1 MVSYTE
7 ALNINSRTFKV
18 DSFSIIFCKYKVS
31 DVSVYNL
38 FILESVEIK
47 YNFYISAKVI
57 LRSCIAT
64 TLDLAY
70 FDSSVLLDIRDK
82 AVSKPWCLSL
92 SIELFSLLLCKLRS
106 F

>member
-18 DSFSIIFCKYKVS
+18 DSSSIIFYEYKVS

-47 YNFYISAKVI
+47 CNFYISAKVI

-64 TLDLAY
+64 TLNLTY
-70 FDSSVLLDIRDK
+70 FNSSVLLDIGGK
-82 AVSKPWCLSL
+82 AASKPWYLSL
-92 SIELFSLLLCKLRS
+92 SVELFSLLLCKSRS